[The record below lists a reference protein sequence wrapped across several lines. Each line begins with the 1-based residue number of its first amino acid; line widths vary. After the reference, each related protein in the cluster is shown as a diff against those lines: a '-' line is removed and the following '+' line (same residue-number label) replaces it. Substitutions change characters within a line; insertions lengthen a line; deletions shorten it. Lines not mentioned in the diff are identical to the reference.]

1 MKNLLTNIWAR
12 DWVRRLTWRTLTLV
26 TLIIL
31 LGTWLDHRWAR
42 QWQSMKQRL
51 ADSGETTDFRRI
63 TTEPLPEAKNF
74 CAIPLLKDISL
85 DTREAEEKRQTIER
99 YCLPKEQ
106 EKRLRPDLASGATLG
121 TPVDLEAWGLFLQG
135 SAADQTALPS
145 GRGAERV
152 RAWAKPGDSFF
163 DELAA
168 GLERPSA
175 QWTPPWKTR
184 ELPAVLLSATMPHY
198 QTEMALA
205 KTLRLRTSA
214 AASLGE
220 GARAVDSLRIGLRL
234 SEASFEDP
242 FLISLLVGLSQMNG
256 VVNGIWDCAA
266 AQSLDADQWGL
277 LSRELRRID
286 LEDCLLRAFR
296 GEMTAACNA
305 VDYIKWTGDFE
316 LTGEGRPVR
325 RMGVPGGLLDAN
337 AACANLIGL
346 SREELRQRRF
356 TEFIEDAPGL
366 VRGLKNHR
374 SGKDFVN
381 VDITIRNAAGA
392 VIDCLMTATYLGT
405 QDGHRNV
412 FQAIIKDV
420 TDRRQ
425 EQKRLE
431 KLNADLDRRVAAR
444 TAQLLE
450 ALEDLGSFSYS
461 VAHDLRSPLKN
472 IAALS
477 ELLRTTAESDPALTE
492 CRPFA
497 ERIERGATHLIQLVD
512 DLLRFSQTSSRVM
525 ERKEVPLVDLV
536 NQAVTDVVP
545 EERQAQITVK
555 VGPEATVIADAP
567 MLKVV
572 LHNLLSNA
580 LKFTRDRLAPAIS
593 IEHQVE
599 QEHDLLVVR
608 DNGVGFDA
616 KQKDQVF
623 GVFKRMHRADQF
635 EGTGVGLAIVHRVVA
650 KHGGEVW
657 AESTI
662 GQGTAIH
669 IKLPRHVEGIRTAPF
684 IKVA

>member
-1 MKNLLTNIWAR
+1 MKNLLINIWAR

-152 RAWAKPGDSFF
+152 MAWAKPGDSFF

-220 GARAVDSLRIGLRL
+220 GARAVDALRIGLRL

-337 AACANLIGL
+337 AATICRLWLDYG
-346 SREELRQRRF
+346 
-356 TEFIEDAPGL
+356 IEPLKAGGFAALVTAKPGL
-366 VRGLKNHR
+366 DAEMEALGRNPYLHADSFLASLMFPAVQKVTLQAVHARCLIDMAITVCELERFHAEHGAYPDNLDALGSVGPLPLDLLAAAPIHYRKLVEGRYRLWCVGLD
-374 SGKDFVN
+374 GKDNGGV
-381 VDITIRNAAGA
+381 RN
-392 VIDCLMTATYLGT
+392 
-405 QDGHRNV
+405 
-412 FQAIIKDV
+412 
-420 TDRRQ
+420 
-425 EQKRLE
+425 
-431 KLNADLDRRVAAR
+431 LDKENPAK
-444 TAQLLE
+444 TK
-450 ALEDLGSFSYS
+450 F
-461 VAHDLRSPLKN
+461 HDPDHSGDWVWDYP
-472 IAALS
+472 
-477 ELLRTTAESDPALTE
+477 
-492 CRPFA
+492 
-497 ERIERGATHLIQLVD
+497 
-512 DLLRFSQTSSRVM
+512 SS
-525 ERKEVPLVDLV
+525 
-536 NQAVTDVVP
+536 
-545 EERQAQITVK
+545 
-555 VGPEATVIADAP
+555 
-567 MLKVV
+567 
-572 LHNLLSNA
+572 S
-580 LKFTRDRLAPAIS
+580 
-593 IEHQVE
+593 
-599 QEHDLLVVR
+599 
-608 DNGVGFDA
+608 
-616 KQKDQVF
+616 
-623 GVFKRMHRADQF
+623 
-635 EGTGVGLAIVHRVVA
+635 
-650 KHGGEVW
+650 
-657 AESTI
+657 
-662 GQGTAIH
+662 GQ
-669 IKLPRHVEGIRTAPF
+669 
-684 IKVA
+684 